1 MLGRRIR
8 AILVSMVLWAVPWT
22 VLGLVLGVV
31 AQLSGKVSVGPP
43 AERIPLVLAVAL
55 VGLVNGLA
63 NGLIFALLLLIAE
76 RGRGIAA
83 LRPWRFAIWGALASS
98 ATGAAFT
105 QNPYVALV
113 FALLGAG
120 GGLLALAL
128 AKAGGGREAVT
139 ADVID
144 DRR

>member
-1 MLGRRIR
+1 MFGRRIR

-22 VLGLVLGVV
+22 ILGLVLGIV
-31 AQLSGKVSVGPP
+31 ARLGVFGDVFVGPP
-43 AERIPLVLAVAL
+43 AEGVPLVLAAAL
-55 VGLVNGLA
+55 VGLVTGLA
-63 NGLIFALLLLIAE
+63 NGLIFALLLLVAE

-83 LRPWRFAIWGALASS
+83 LRPWRFAVWGALASA

-105 QNPYVALV
+105 QNPWVALV
-113 FALLGAG
+113 FAVLGAG

-128 AKAGGGREAVT
+128 AKAGGGREAVS
-139 ADVID
+139 IG